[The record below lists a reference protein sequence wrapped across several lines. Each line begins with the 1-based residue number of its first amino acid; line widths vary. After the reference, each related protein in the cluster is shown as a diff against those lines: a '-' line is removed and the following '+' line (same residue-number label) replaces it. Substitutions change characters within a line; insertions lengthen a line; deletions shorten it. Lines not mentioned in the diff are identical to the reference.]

1 MKKFDKEKL
10 VNQVIAGARENSIG
24 VVLFHQTVGRI
35 LGINVTDMKS
45 LDIIAIRGFVN
56 PSQLA
61 EFTGLSTGST
71 TAMIDRLEKRGLI
84 ERRPNPGDRRGTII
98 VLTKAASK
106 KLPLPFES
114 MAKAMETLVS
124 GYSEEELETLSEFF
138 RKVTLLWRKEL
149 DKLRLQFGGNIGPFH
164 SNLQST

>member
-84 ERRPNPGDRRGTII
+84 ERRPNPGDRRGTDNRPH
-98 VLTKAASK
+98 K
-106 KLPLPFES
+106 KQRPKNSLFSLNRWQKPWKHWFRDTPKKSSRPYRNFLGRLPC
-114 MAKAMETLVS
+114 S
-124 GYSEEELETLSEFF
+124 GG
-138 RKVTLLWRKEL
+138 K
-149 DKLRLQFGGNIGPFH
+149 N
-164 SNLQST
+164 